1 MSREQTVDSLNFL
14 YQFFGSDFI
23 EKYTTV
29 PQLIGILGYLVGVSA
44 FLQRNDNAFRWQLTI
59 VNIIMTL
66 HFYLLGPE
74 SYPAAILNIVNI
86 FRNVTSTYTKNYL
99 AMLFFIALMWL
110 FYFFTTPDWK
120 QFIHYFSVIGTTLV
134 TIALFRFE
142 QQKMR
147 LLILLSSALWII
159 YSLWIGS
166 LGSLA
171 IEVTFAI
178 INIITIIKL
187 SKK

>member
-1 MSREQTVDSLNFL
+1 MDNLNFL
-14 YQFFGSDFI
+14 YQFMVTDFI
-23 EKYTTV
+23 DRYTTV
-29 PQLIGILGYLVGVSA
+29 PQLIGILGYFVGISA
-44 FLQRNDNAFRWQLTI
+44 FLQRRDNVFRWQLTI
-59 VNIIMTL
+59 VNVIMTL

-74 SYPAAILNIVNI
+74 SYPAAILNVVNI
-86 FRNVTSTYTKNYL
+86 FRNIASNYTKNISV
-99 AMLFFIALMWL
+99 MLFFIALMWI
-110 FYFFTTPDWK
+110 FYFFTTPDPT
-120 QFIHYFSVIGTTLV
+120 QFIHYLSVIGTTLV
-134 TIALFRFE
+134 TIALFRLQ

-147 LLILLSSALWII
+147 LLILMSSVLWII

-187 SKK
+187 SKKQTV

>member
-1 MSREQTVDSLNFL
+1 
-14 YQFFGSDFI
+14 
-23 EKYTTV
+23 
-29 PQLIGILGYLVGVSA
+29 ILGYLVGISA
-44 FLQRNDNAFRWQLTI
+44 FLQRRDNVFRWQLTI
-59 VNIIMTL
+59 VNVIMTL

-74 SYPAAILNIVNI
+74 SYPAAILNVVNI
-86 FRNVTSTYTKNYL
+86 FRNIASNYTKNIL
-99 AMLFFIALMWL
+99 VMLFFIALMWI
-110 FYFFTTPDWK
+110 FYFFTTPDPT
-120 QFIHYFSVIGTTLV
+120 QFIHYLSVIGTTLV
-134 TIALFRFE
+134 TIALFRLQ

-147 LLILLSSALWII
+147 LLILMSSVLWII

-187 SKK
+187 SKKQTV

>member
-1 MSREQTVDSLNFL
+1 MDNLNFI
-14 YQFFGSDFI
+14 YQIFNSDFI
-23 EKYTTV
+23 QKYMTI

-44 FLQRNDNAFRWQLTI
+44 FLQRKDSAFRWQLTI
-59 VNIIMTL
+59 VNIIMTI

-86 FRNVTSTYTKNYL
+86 FRNIASAYTKNMIV
-99 AMLFFIALMWL
+99 MLFFIGLMWI
-110 FYFFTTPDWK
+110 FYFLTTPDWT
-120 QFIHYFSVIGTTLV
+120 QFIHYLSVIGTTLV
-134 TIALFRFE
+134 TIALFRFH
-142 QQKMR
+142 QQQMR

-159 YSLWIGS
+159 YSLWIDS

-178 INIITIIKL
+178 INIVTIIKL
-187 SKK
+187 SKNR

>member
-1 MSREQTVDSLNFL
+1 MDNLNFL
-14 YQFFGSDFI
+14 YQFMVTDFI
-23 EKYTTV
+23 DRYTTV
-29 PQLIGILGYLVGVSA
+29 PQLIGILGYFVGISA
-44 FLQRNDNAFRWQLTI
+44 FLQRRDNVFRWQLTI
-59 VNIIMTL
+59 VNVIMTL

-74 SYPAAILNIVNI
+74 SYPAAILNVVNI
-86 FRNVTSTYTKNYL
+86 FRNIASNYTKNIL
-99 AMLFFIALMWL
+99 VMLFFIALMWI
-110 FYFFTTPDWK
+110 FYFFTTPDPT
-120 QFIHYFSVIGTTLV
+120 QFIHYLSVIGTTLV
-134 TIALFRFE
+134 TIALFRLQ

-147 LLILLSSALWII
+147 LLILMSSVLWII

-187 SKK
+187 SKKQTV

>member
-1 MSREQTVDSLNFL
+1 MGT
-14 YQFFGSDFI
+14 DFI
-23 EKYTTV
+23 DRYTTV
-29 PQLIGILGYLVGVSA
+29 PQLIGILGYLVGISA
-44 FLQRNDNAFRWQLTI
+44 FLQRRDNVFRWQLTI
-59 VNIIMTL
+59 VNVIMTL

-74 SYPAAILNIVNI
+74 SYPAAILNVVNI
-86 FRNVTSTYTKNYL
+86 FRNIASNYTKNIL
-99 AMLFFIALMWL
+99 VMLFFIALMWI
-110 FYFFTTPDWK
+110 FYFFTTPDPT
-120 QFIHYFSVIGTTLV
+120 QFIHYLSVIGTTLV
-134 TIALFRFE
+134 TIALFRLQ

-147 LLILLSSALWII
+147 LLILMSSVLWII

-187 SKK
+187 SKKQTV

>member
-1 MSREQTVDSLNFL
+1 
-14 YQFFGSDFI
+14 I
-23 EKYTTV
+23 
-29 PQLIGILGYLVGVSA
+29 SA
-44 FLQRNDNAFRWQLTI
+44 FLQRRDNVFRWQLTI
-59 VNIIMTL
+59 VNVIMTL

-74 SYPAAILNIVNI
+74 SYPAAILNVVNI
-86 FRNVTSTYTKNYL
+86 FRNIASNYTKNISV
-99 AMLFFIALMWL
+99 MLFFIALMWI
-110 FYFFTTPDWK
+110 FYFFTTPDPT
-120 QFIHYFSVIGTTLV
+120 QFIHYLSVIGTTLV
-134 TIALFRFE
+134 TIALFRLQ

-147 LLILLSSALWII
+147 LLILMSSVLWII

-187 SKK
+187 SKKQTV

>member
-1 MSREQTVDSLNFL
+1 MGT
-14 YQFFGSDFI
+14 DFI
-23 EKYTTV
+23 DRYTTV
-29 PQLIGILGYLVGVSA
+29 PQLIGILGYLVGISA
-44 FLQRNDNAFRWQLTI
+44 FLQRRDNVFRWQLTI
-59 VNIIMTL
+59 VNVIMTL

-74 SYPAAILNIVNI
+74 SYPAAILNVVNI
-86 FRNVTSTYTKNYL
+86 FRNIASNYTKNISV
-99 AMLFFIALMWL
+99 MLFFIALMWI
-110 FYFFTTPDWK
+110 FYFFTTPDPT
-120 QFIHYFSVIGTTLV
+120 QFIHYLSVIGTTLV
-134 TIALFRFE
+134 TIALFRLQ

-147 LLILLSSALWII
+147 LLILMSSVLWII

-187 SKK
+187 SKKQTV

>member
-1 MSREQTVDSLNFL
+1 MDNLDFL
-14 YQFFGSDFI
+14 YQFMGTDFI
-23 EKYTTV
+23 DRYTTV
-29 PQLIGILGYLVGVSA
+29 PQLIGILGYLVGISA
-44 FLQRNDNAFRWQLTI
+44 FLQRRDNVFRWQLTI
-59 VNIIMTL
+59 VNVIMTL

-74 SYPAAILNIVNI
+74 SYPAAILNVVNI
-86 FRNVTSTYTKNYL
+86 FRNIASNYTKNIL
-99 AMLFFIALMWL
+99 VMLFFIALMWI
-110 FYFFTTPDWK
+110 FYFFTTPDPT
-120 QFIHYFSVIGTTLV
+120 QFIHYLSVIGTTLV
-134 TIALFRFE
+134 TIALFHLQ

-147 LLILLSSALWII
+147 LLILMSSVLWII

-187 SKK
+187 SKKQTV

>member
-1 MSREQTVDSLNFL
+1 MDNLNFIYYL
-14 YQFFGSDFI
+14 FNDDVIQ
-23 EKYTTV
+23 KYLTV
-29 PQLIGILGYLVGVSA
+29 PQMIGILGYLVGVSA
-44 FLQRNDNAFRWQLTI
+44 FLQRKDNVFRWQLTI
-59 VNIIMTL
+59 VNVIMTI
-66 HFYLLGPE
+66 HFYLLGPQ

-86 FRNVTSTYTKNYL
+86 FRNLASAYTKNIIV
-99 AMLFFIALMWL
+99 MLFFIALMWI
-110 FYFFTTPDWK
+110 FYFLTTPDWT

-134 TIALFRFE
+134 TFALFRLE
-142 QQKMR
+142 QRQMR
-147 LLILLSSALWII
+147 LLILCSSALWII

-187 SKK
+187 SKN

>member
-1 MSREQTVDSLNFL
+1 GT
-14 YQFFGSDFI
+14 DFI
-23 EKYTTV
+23 DRYTTV
-29 PQLIGILGYLVGVSA
+29 PQLIGILGYLVGISA
-44 FLQRNDNAFRWQLTI
+44 FLQRRDNVFRWQLTI
-59 VNIIMTL
+59 VNVIMTL

-74 SYPAAILNIVNI
+74 SYPAAILNVVNI
-86 FRNVTSTYTKNYL
+86 FRNIASNYTKNIL
-99 AMLFFIALMWL
+99 VMLFFIALMWI
-110 FYFFTTPDWK
+110 FYFFTTPDPT
-120 QFIHYFSVIGTTLV
+120 QFIHYLSVIGTTLV
-134 TIALFRFE
+134 TIALFRLQ

-147 LLILLSSALWII
+147 LLILMSSVLWII

-187 SKK
+187 SKKQTV

>member
-1 MSREQTVDSLNFL
+1 MQ
-14 YQFFGSDFI
+14 
-23 EKYTTV
+23 KYLTI
-29 PQLIGILGYLVGVSA
+29 PQLIGILGFLVGVSA

-59 VNIIMTL
+59 VNVIMTI

-74 SYPAAILNIVNI
+74 SYPAAILNIINI
-86 FRNVTSTYTKNYL
+86 FRNIASAYTKNIMV
-99 AMLFFIALMWL
+99 MLLFIALML
-110 FYFFTTPDWK
+110 VFYFLTTPDLT
-120 QFIHYFSVIGTTLV
+120 QFIHYLSVIGTTLV
-134 TIALFRFE
+134 TIALYRL
-142 QQKMR
+142 QQQQMR

-178 INIITIIKL
+178 INIITIVKL
-187 SKK
+187 FKINKKVANL

>member
-1 MSREQTVDSLNFL
+1 MDNLNFL
-14 YQFFGSDFI
+14 YQFMDTDFI
-23 EKYTTV
+23 DRYTTV
-29 PQLIGILGYLVGVSA
+29 PQLIGILGYLVGISA
-44 FLQRNDNAFRWQLTI
+44 FLQRRDNVFRWQLTI
-59 VNIIMTL
+59 VNVIMTL

-74 SYPAAILNIVNI
+74 SYPAAILNVVNI
-86 FRNVTSTYTKNYL
+86 FRNIASNYTKNIL
-99 AMLFFIALMWL
+99 VMLFFIALMWI
-110 FYFFTTPDWK
+110 FYFFTTPDPT
-120 QFIHYFSVIGTTLV
+120 QFIHYLSVIGTTLV
-134 TIALFRFE
+134 TIALFRLQ

-147 LLILLSSALWII
+147 LLILMSSVLWII

-187 SKK
+187 SKKQTV

>member
-1 MSREQTVDSLNFL
+1 
-14 YQFFGSDFI
+14 
-23 EKYTTV
+23 
-29 PQLIGILGYLVGVSA
+29 
-44 FLQRNDNAFRWQLTI
+44 
-59 VNIIMTL
+59 MTL

-74 SYPAAILNIVNI
+74 SYPAAILNVVNI
-86 FRNVTSTYTKNYL
+86 FRNIASNYTKNIL
-99 AMLFFIALMWL
+99 VMLFFIALMWI
-110 FYFFTTPDWK
+110 FYFFTTPDPT
-120 QFIHYFSVIGTTLV
+120 QFIHYLSVIGTTLV
-134 TIALFRFE
+134 TIALFRLQ

-147 LLILLSSALWII
+147 LLILMSSVLWII

-187 SKK
+187 SKKQTV